1 MDGTNYGK
9 RKSVGKYAFTELCI
23 DVTINAATKQ
33 WLALE
38 KLYDDYMQATGD
50 NNKNDASRRA
60 QISKLRPFWNFGRK
74 FGVQAIAFLRN
85 WQDNGVPPVPLN
97 MLPTELRLRIRRG
110 YI

>member
-50 NNKNDASRRA
+50 DNKNDTSRRV
-60 QISKLRPFWNFGRK
+60 QVSKLRPFEIFGHQ

-97 MLPTELRLRIRRG
+97 MLPTELRQTIKSG